1 MICLLCTSILRRV
14 VQTPSP
20 LPNTTM
26 ISFSFFLRYTLPIPK
41 LITLHSPLRR
51 KKLLAGIFSHPLM
64 NLTSSSMIKSKWDN
78 LFSFSTQLSTII
90 YAFQWVKVA
99 KNNKTNMI
107 CFLCTNVLLIS
118 DGFILLMK
126 NLSCS
131 FESLDILAKVVQFF
145 RYYEQ
150 KILLEAL
157 GCLKTM
163 IQKLRNFE
171 RLGAKLNALRF

>member
-1 MICLLCTSILRRV
+1 
-14 VQTPSP
+14 
-20 LPNTTM
+20 
-26 ISFSFFLRYTLPIPK
+26 
-41 LITLHSPLRR
+41 
-51 KKLLAGIFSHPLM
+51 
-64 NLTSSSMIKSKWDN
+64 MIKSKWDN
-78 LFSFSTQLSTII
+78 LFSFGTQLSTII

-107 CFLCTNVLLIS
+107 CILCTNVLLIS
-118 DGFILLMK
+118 DGVILLIK

-145 RYYEQ
+145 RYSEQ

-163 IQKLRNFE
+163 IRKLQNFE
-171 RLGAKLNALRF
+171 RLGAKLNALRFFWEKKSVIFFTKTDRICTGLVKINCLGGFCLFEPP

>member
-1 MICLLCTSILRRV
+1 
-14 VQTPSP
+14 
-20 LPNTTM
+20 
-26 ISFSFFLRYTLPIPK
+26 
-41 LITLHSPLRR
+41 
-51 KKLLAGIFSHPLM
+51 M

-107 CFLCTNVLLIS
+107 CILCTNVLLIS
-118 DGFILLMK
+118 DGVILLIK
-126 NLSCS
+126 NLSCW

-145 RYYEQ
+145 RYSEQ

-163 IQKLRNFE
+163 IQKLQNFE
-171 RLGAKLNALRF
+171 RLGAKLNALGFWWKKESVIFFTKTDRIFMGLVKMNCLGGQ